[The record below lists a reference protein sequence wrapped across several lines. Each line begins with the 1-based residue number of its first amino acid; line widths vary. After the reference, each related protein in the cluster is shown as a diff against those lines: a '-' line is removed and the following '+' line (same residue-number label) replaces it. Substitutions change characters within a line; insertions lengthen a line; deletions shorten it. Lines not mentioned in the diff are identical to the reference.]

1 MIQVKIDM
9 NDEFD
14 NIQMEMLLV
23 LGQNNLMEFLYQ
35 GNMKEKKVEL

>member
-23 LGQNNLMEFLYQ
+23 SEQNNLMEFLYQ
-35 GNMKEKKVEL
+35 GNMKEKRVEL